1 MENQIK
7 PMVVCFSGLDPT
19 GGAGIQADIETLAAL
34 DCHALPIISSLTVQT
49 TSNVLATHPVDA
61 DLIRQQFYALLESGL
76 EISAIKLGLIDS
88 IQTLRCIAEIT
99 KQHNNIP
106 LIADPV
112 LKAGGGY
119 EFGNQKLMEEYVQ
132 LILPNCLA
140 LTPNT
145 HELNRLSPLSDTEE
159 EALADLCNRGCK
171 HVLLTG
177 THRNSL
183 DVSNR
188 LYSSKHPPCDKTWS
202 WPRLDHEYHGSGC
215 TLASALAAG
224 LAHGLDIATAAFNAQ
239 KFTWNALN
247 RALPRQFGQSFPDRR
262 HSPLMNQPSQAEPLL
277 E

>member
-34 DCHALPIISSLTVQT
+34 GCHALPIISSLTVQT
-49 TSNVLATHPVDA
+49 TSNVLATHSVDA
-61 DLIRQQFYALLESGL
+61 DLIRRQFSALLESGL

-88 IQTLRCIAEIT
+88 IQTLRCIAEIANQQ
-99 KQHNNIP
+99 KNIP

-119 EFGNQKLMEEYVQ
+119 DFGNQKLIEEYVQ
-132 LILPNCLA
+132 LVLPNCLV

-145 HELNRLSPLSDTEE
+145 HELNRLSPLSETEE
-159 EALADLCNRGCK
+159 EALADLCNHGCK

-188 LYSSKHPPCDKTWS
+188 LYSLNHRTVDKTWS
-202 WPRLDHEYHGSGC
+202 WPRLEHEYHGSGC

-224 LAHGLDIATAAFNAQ
+224 LAHGLDIVTAAFNAQ
-239 KFTWNALN
+239 KFTWDALN

-262 HSPLMNQPSQAEPLL
+262 HSPLMNQRSQAKPLL

>member
-1 MENQIK
+1 MENRIK

-34 DCHALPIISSLTVQT
+34 NCHALPIISSLTVQT
-49 TSNVLATHPVDA
+49 TSNVLETHPVDS
-61 DLIRQQFYALLESGL
+61 DLIRRQFYALLDSGI
-76 EISAIKLGLIDS
+76 EIRAIKLGLIDS
-88 IQTLRCIAEIT
+88 IPNLRCIAEIIR
-99 KQHNNIP
+99 QHNKVA

-119 EFGNQKLMEEYVQ
+119 EFGNRELIDEYISD
-132 LILPNCLA
+132 ILPHCLV

-145 HELNRLSPLSDTEE
+145 QELNQLSPLSKTED
-159 EALADLCNRGCK
+159 EALAELCNFGCK
-171 HVLLTG
+171 HILLTG

-188 LYSSKHPPCDKTWS
+188 LYSSSSTGVDKSWL
-202 WPRLDHEYHGSGC
+202 WPRLEHEYHGSGC

-224 LAHGLDIATAAFNAQ
+224 LAHGLDIATAALNAQ
-239 KFTWNALN
+239 QFTWTALKQ
-247 RALPRQFGQSFPDRR
+247 ALPRELGQSLPDRR
-262 HSPLMNQPSQAEPLL
+262 HSPSMNQSPQAKPLI